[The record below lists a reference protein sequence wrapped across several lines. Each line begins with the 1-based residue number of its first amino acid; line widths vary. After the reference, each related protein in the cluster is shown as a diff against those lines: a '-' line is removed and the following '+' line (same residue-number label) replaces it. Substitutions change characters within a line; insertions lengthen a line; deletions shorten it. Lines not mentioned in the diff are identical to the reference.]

1 MRNDESRQP
10 GAACFRLS
18 KKPLAFL
25 DSLKYCRY
33 FRAAKLHENI
43 RFAPRTPCR
52 ARLSA
57 AFDPIRG
64 GLCPL
69 ELPL

>member
-1 MRNDESRQP
+1 MRIKKNGASRS
-10 GAACFRLS
+10 CRLS
-18 KKPLAFL
+18 KKPSAFL
-25 DSLKYCRY
+25 DSLQKCRY
-33 FRAAKLHENI
+33 FRAAKRHKNI
-43 RFAPRTPCR
+43 RFAPRTPCI